1 MRKAH
6 TWQMPESALPPLT
19 ALRTFEVAARHL
31 NFTRAAQELCVTQ
44 TAVSHQVRQLEAHLG
59 AALFARDGRGLRLT
73 EEGASWARE
82 LHEVFARLHDAN
94 RRLRASSRNAQP
106 SVTVSVLPSLA
117 ARWLVP
123 RLGSFF
129 AEHPGIDVRISPS
142 ERLVDLSEE
151 PIDLGIRFGT
161 GRYPGLVVRKLADDA
176 LVLVCAPALLKR
188 KKLDALPDLR
198 RHTLLHDDEPEAWSR
213 FLQRFEPH
221 GVDSSRGSTF
231 TDSSMLVAAAVDGQG
246 VALVRRSLAVD
257 ELAAGRLVMPLP
269 KLTPLPLPRAY
280 YVASSRERLAR
291 PPVAAFRTWLLAQAT
306 SLQQL
311 PARRTTR

>member
-1 MRKAH
+1 MSSR
-6 TWQMPESALPPLT
+6 TPLPPLT

-31 NFTRAAQELCVTQ
+31 NFTRAAHELCVTQ

-94 RRLRASSRNAQP
+94 RRLREAARNLQP
-106 SVTVSVLPSLA
+106 AVTVSVLPSFA
-117 ARWLVP
+117 TRWLVP

-142 ERLVDLSEE
+142 ERLVDLAEE

-161 GRYPGLVVRKLADDA
+161 GRYPGLLVRKLADDA
-176 LVLVCAPALLKR
+176 LELVCSPALLKR
-188 KKLDALPDLR
+188 KKLESLADLR

-213 FLQRFEPH
+213 YLQRH
-221 GVDSSRGSTF
+221 AAAQDIDSTRGSVF
-231 TDSSMLVAAAVDGQG
+231 LDSSMLVAAAVDGQG

-257 ELAAGRLVMPLP
+257 ELASGRLVRPLP
-269 KLTPLPLPRAY
+269 KLSPLPLPRAY
-280 YVASSRERLAR
+280 YVAGSRERLAR
-291 PPVAAFRTWLLAQAT
+291 PPVAAFRAWLLVQAA
-306 SLQQL
+306 SLQETT
-311 PARRTTR
+311 PRRATRG

>member
-1 MRKAH
+1 MSSR
-6 TWQMPESALPPLT
+6 TPLPPLT
-19 ALRTFEVAARHL
+19 ALRTFEAAARHL
-31 NFTRAAQELCVTQ
+31 NFTRAADELCVTQ

-94 RRLRASSRNAQP
+94 RRLRERARNLQP
-106 SVTVSVLPSLA
+106 AVSVSVLPSFA

-142 ERLVDLSEE
+142 ERLVDLAQE
-151 PIDLGIRFGT
+151 PIDLGIRFGS

-176 LVLVCAPALLKR
+176 LVLVCSPALLR
-188 KKLDALPDLR
+188 RRKLDSLADLR
-198 RHTLLHDDEPEAWSR
+198 RHTLLHDDEPEAWPR
-213 FLQRFEPH
+213 YLQRN
-221 GVDSSRGSTF
+221 GAQQVDSTRGPVYL
-231 TDSSMLVAAAVDGQG
+231 DSSMLVAAAVDGQG

-257 ELAAGRLVMPLP
+257 ELALGRLVQPLP
-269 KLTPLPLPRAY
+269 KLLPLPLPRAY
-280 YVASSRERLAR
+280 YVAGSRERLAR
-291 PPVAAFRTWLLAQAT
+291 PPVAAFRAWLLAQAA
-306 SLQQL
+306 SLQERS
-311 PARRTTR
+311 ASGRRSSHK